1 MGPYF
6 RDDALSLG
14 TQVRKGSRA
23 IREKSQPRARSF
35 MSSKMMFV
43 VDGGNN
49 TCITHDG
56 YIQLGS
62 FCHSAERHLELC
74 PDQEWQ
80 VTYWM
85 PDPFGIRYPRPNYQH
100 TMKANE
106 GSPRTDN
113 STDSRPRDFPDQAIN
128 RLERTL

>member
-1 MGPYF
+1 VKQ
-6 RDDALSLG
+6 L
-14 TQVRKGSRA
+14 
-23 IREKSQPRARSF
+23 
-35 MSSKMMFV
+35 FV
-43 VDGGNN
+43 VSIGDKS
-49 TCITHDG
+49 CVTHDG
-56 YIQLGS
+56 YIQIGI
-62 FCHSAERHLELC
+62 FNHSVEKHLELC

-85 PDPFGIRYPRPNYQH
+85 PDPLGLRYKRANFQH

-113 STDSRPRDFPDQAIN
+113 ANDSRPRDFPDQPTE

>member
-1 MGPYF
+1 VY
-6 RDDALSLG
+6 ALSLG
-14 TQVRKGSRA
+14 TQVRRGSSA
-23 IREKSQPRARSF
+23 IREKPQSRAKRA
-35 MSSKMMFV
+35 MSSKMMFL
-43 VDGGNN
+43 VDTGNGR
-49 TCITHDG
+49 CVSHDG

-62 FCHSAERHLELC
+62 FSHSVEKHLELC
-74 PDQEWQ
+74 PEQEWQ

-85 PDPFGIRYPRPNYQH
+85 PDPFRIRYPRPNYQH

-113 STDSRPRDFPDQAIN
+113 ATDSRPRDFPDQPTE

>member
-1 MGPYF
+1 M
-6 RDDALSLG
+6 R
-14 TQVRKGSRA
+14 
-23 IREKSQPRARSF
+23 
-35 MSSKMMFV
+35 SKMMFLV
-43 VDGGNN
+43 ADGDSR
-49 TCITHDG
+49 CLPHFG

-62 FCHSAERHLELC
+62 FCHGVEKHLELN

-85 PDPFGIRYPRPNYQH
+85 PDPFSIRYPRPNYQH

-106 GSPRTDN
+106 GSPKTDN
-113 STDSRPRDFPDQAIN
+113 ATDSRPRDFPDQATN